1 MGGLSVKIKLN
12 LSKHCIETEVKRI
25 YNQRLS
31 EYFKSGSDKARL
43 ERQIDT
49 LKSVLENCGFNNLR
63 STYPELA
70 GQRNAE
76 VTLTSSNQGELIIH
90 INNRKIILSE

>member
-1 MGGLSVKIKLN
+1 MKIKLD
-12 LSKHCIETEVKRI
+12 LSRHCIETEIKHI

-43 ERQIDT
+43 EQQIDT
-49 LKSVLENCGFNNLR
+49 LKSVLENSDFNYLR
-63 STYPELA
+63 GTYPELA
-70 GQRNAE
+70 GQPSAS
-76 VTLTSSNQGELIIH
+76 VTLTSRNSGELIIH